1 MEGKRRGAPG
11 HDEDFTFVSGV
22 IKYLL
27 FIFNFIFWVS
37 ALAYFQFLLFALQTR
52 FSVFAFVVL
61 YMSAYIQLFT
71 VCLSYPLTLVFCKR

>member
-11 HDEDFTFVSGV
+11 HDEDFTFVSRV

-37 ALAYFQFLLFALQTR
+37 ALAYFQFLFFALQTR
-52 FSVFAFVVL
+52 ISVFAFVVL
-61 YMSAYIQLFT
+61 YMSAYIQLFS
-71 VCLSYPLTLVFCKR
+71 LP